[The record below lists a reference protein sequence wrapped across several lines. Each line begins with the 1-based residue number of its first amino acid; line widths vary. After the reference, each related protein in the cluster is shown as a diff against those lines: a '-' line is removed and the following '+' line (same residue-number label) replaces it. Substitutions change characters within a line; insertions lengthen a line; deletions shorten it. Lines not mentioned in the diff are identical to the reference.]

1 MSRSSEV
8 TDAYLRLQA
17 ARRVHDACLQR
28 LEAAYIIGLPHEI
41 ELSASGLLDSSQSLA
56 DRLRDL
62 VFAQMRQ
69 DGIDPITRRS
79 F

>member
-1 MSRSSEV
+1 MR
-8 TDAYLRLQA
+8 TWPMQA
-17 ARRVHDACLQR
+17 ARRVHEASLSR
-28 LEAAYIIGLPHEI
+28 LEATYIVGSPDQV
-41 ELSASGLLDSSQSLA
+41 ELAVSALVDSSQAIA

-62 VFAQMRQ
+62 IFAQLIR